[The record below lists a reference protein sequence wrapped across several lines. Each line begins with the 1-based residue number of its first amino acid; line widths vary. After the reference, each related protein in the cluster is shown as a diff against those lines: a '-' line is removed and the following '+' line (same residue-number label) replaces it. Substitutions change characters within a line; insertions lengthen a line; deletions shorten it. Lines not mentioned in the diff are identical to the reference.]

1 MFIEYYN
8 AVMNELLNLLSPLD
22 FFGLL
27 IFVASWVCFE
37 TIIDFSG
44 IGRKSL
50 SGLMAEQRRKWML
63 VLASRDQRMIDT
75 QILGGLQQGAAF
87 FASTSIL
94 AIGGCFA
101 LLGATETVLQIYRD
115 LPLTKEFIRAIWEIK
130 VLGLA
135 TLFAYTFF
143 KFGWSYRLF
152 NYCAILIGAVPQA
165 DDATLDNRIA
175 AARIAA
181 EMNVL
186 AGRHFTSGLRGIF
199 FALGYMGWFIGPG
212 AFIVTTILVLLVLTR
227 RQYFSHSRSV
237 LMHATDESE

>member
-22 FFGLL
+22 FVGLL

-101 LLGATETVLQIYRD
+101 
-115 LPLTKEFIRAIWEIK
+115 KEFIRAIWEIK

-165 DDATLDNRIA
+165 DDATLDERIA
-175 AARIAA
+175 SARIAA

-237 LMHATDESE
+237 LIQSTGEPSQINDN

>member
-1 MFIEYYN
+1 
-8 AVMNELLNLLSPLD
+8 MNELLSLMSPLD
-22 FFGLL
+22 IIGLS

-37 TIIDFSG
+37 AIVDFSG

-50 SGLMAEQRRKWML
+50 SGLMTEQRRKWML
-63 VLASRDQRMIDT
+63 VLANRDLRMIDT
-75 QILGGLQQGAAF
+75 QILSGLQQGAAF

-115 LPLTKEFIRAIWEIK
+115 LPLKKEFIRAIWEIK

-152 NYCAILIGAVPQA
+152 NYCAILIGAVPHTEE
-165 DDATLDNRIA
+165 ATLDERNA
-175 AARIAA
+175 AAKSAA

-212 AFIVTTILVLLVLTR
+212 AFILATIFVLLVLTR
-227 RQYFSHSRSV
+227 RQYFSHARSV
-237 LMHATDESE
+237 LVQASDNPE

>member
-1 MFIEYYN
+1 
-8 AVMNELLNLLSPLD
+8 MNELLNLLSPLD
-22 FFGLL
+22 LIGLL
-27 IFVASWVCFE
+27 VFITSWVCFE

-44 IGRKSL
+44 AGRKSL

-63 VLASRDQRMIDT
+63 VLAGRDLRMIDT
-75 QILGGLQQGAAF
+75 QILSGLQQGAAF

-130 VLGLA
+130 ILGLA

-152 NYCAILIGAVPQA
+152 NYCAILIGAVPQT
-165 DDATLDNRIA
+165 DDATLDERITA
-175 AARIAA
+175 AKSAA

-199 FALGYMGWFIGPG
+199 FALGYMGWFIGPV
-212 AFIVTTILVLLVLTR
+212 AFIVATIFVLLVLSR
-227 RQYFSHSRSV
+227 RQYFSHARSV
-237 LMHATDESE
+237 LLQVSDDPE